1 MKRKIILI
9 LLAIVAV
16 IALPFLLRRP
26 GVRLT
31 EQTDDTVVI
40 VTSNNEAIRLE
51 LEVGFREWYQKQTGR
66 TVNIDW
72 RAPGSTGNIIRLL
85 NSFYENAFRNHW
97 TQNLQRPWTDEVKSN
112 YNQESPKSVLG
123 KEAREAFLASNV
135 GCGMD
140 LFFGGGVTEFKKQA
154 AAGLLVPCDLPQRH
168 PEWFNENVIPKQL
181 AGDSLYD
188 PDGKWMPAVLST
200 FGIMYN
206 TDRLQDLNIEAPQR
220 WSDLAQPGFYHQ
232 IAMVDPVQSSV
243 VVKCFEMLLQQQMQQ
258 ACDEKFPDK
267 PIDKLSKEELQK
279 ALGIGWTRG
288 LQLIQKIM
296 ANARY
301 FTDNSIAT
309 VWDVSQGNCTAGV
322 VVNFY
327 GHHQRTETLARGG
340 KDRIRFLVPKNGAS
354 YQPDPIALLRGAP
367 NREVAQ
373 RFIEYIHSEEGQDRM
388 GFKLKS
394 KTDPSVNAA
403 SVEANI
409 LRSHQPIYHALHRT
423 PVRKD
428 FYTASKK
435 DFQSAPDTNPYD
447 EENMFIYRT
456 DWTGP
461 AFGAIRF
468 LSKVLFMHPYTELTR
483 AWKAIFDAQNAG
495 RTDVAKCALSVMQDF
510 RELTYG
516 WIFDVYNPLVKSK
529 DMCTLMKLETEL
541 TKRACRQYE
550 EAYRIATEVIAGY
563 ALF

>member
-1 MKRKIILI
+1 MKQKIILI

-40 VTSNNEAIRLE
+40 VTPHNEAVRLE
-51 LEVGFREWYQKQTGR
+51 LEVGFREWYQRQTGR
-66 TVNIDW
+66 TVNVDW

-85 NSFYENAFRNHW
+85 NASFENAFKNHW
-97 TQNLQRPWTDEVKSN
+97 TQDLHRSWTHEVQSN
-112 YNQESPKSVLG
+112 YNQENPKSPLG

-140 LFFGGGVTEFKKQA
+140 LFFGGGVTEFKKMA
-154 AAGLLVPCDLPQRH
+154 TAGILVPCDLLQRH
-168 PEWFNENVIPKQL
+168 PEWFNENIITKEL
-181 AGDSLYD
+181 AGDVLYD

-206 TDRLQDLNIEAPQR
+206 TDRLEDLKIEAPQQ
-220 WSDLAQPGFYHQ
+220 WSDLAKPEFYHQ

-258 ACDEKFPDK
+258 SCDEQFPDK
-267 PIDKLSKEELQK
+267 PIAELSKEELRK
-279 ALGIGWTRG
+279 ALGIGWTCG

-322 VVNFY
+322 VVDFY
-327 GHHQRTETLARGG
+327 GRHQRTETLARGG
-340 KDRIRFLVPKNGAS
+340 RDRVRFIVPKNGACWS
-354 YQPDPIALLRGAP
+354 PDPIGLLRGAP

-388 GFKLKS
+388 GFKLRS
-394 KTDPSVNAA
+394 KTNPSA
-403 SVEANI
+403 EATSDETNL

-435 DFQSAPDTNPYD
+435 DFQSAPDMNPYD
-447 EENMFIYRT
+447 EDNAFIYRA
-456 DWTGP
+456 DWTGS

-483 AWKAIFDAQNAG
+483 AWKAIFDAQNEG
-495 RTDVAKCALSVMQDF
+495 RTDVAERALSVMRDF
-510 RELTYG
+510 HELTYD
-516 WIFDVYNPLVKSK
+516 WFSEVYNPLVKAK
-529 DMCTLMKLETEL
+529 NTRAQVELETEL
-541 TKRACRQYE
+541 TKRFCKQYK
-550 EAYRIATEVIAGY
+550 EAFKIATEGK
-563 ALF
+563 

>member
-16 IALPFLLRRP
+16 IVLPFLLRRP

-40 VTSNNEAIRLE
+40 VTPHNEAIRLE
-51 LEVGFREWYQKQTGR
+51 LEVGFREWYQKQTGH

-72 RAPGSTGNIIRLL
+72 RAPGSTGNVIRLL
-85 NSFYENAFRNHW
+85 NTSYENAFKNYW
-97 TQNLQRPWTDEVKSN
+97 TQTLQRPWAHEVQSN
-112 YNQESPKSVLG
+112 YNQEHPKGALG

-140 LFFGGGVTEFKKQA
+140 LFFGGGVTEFKKMA
-154 AAGLLVPCDLPQRH
+154 TAGILVPCDLLQRH
-168 PEWFNENVIPKQL
+168 TKWFNENIIPKEL
-181 AGDSLYD
+181 AGDALYD

-206 TDRLQDLNIEAPQR
+206 TDRLLDLNIEAPQQ
-220 WSDLAQPGFYHQ
+220 WSDLVKPGFYHQ
-232 IAMVDPVQSSV
+232 IAMIDPVQSSV

-258 ACDEKFPDK
+258 ACDEQFPSRSVAE
-267 PIDKLSKEELQK
+267 LSKEELRI
-279 ALGIGWTRG
+279 ALRIGWTRG

-327 GHHQRTETLARGG
+327 GYHQRAETLARGG
-340 KDRIRFLVPKNGAS
+340 RNRVRFLVPRNGAC
-354 YQPDPIALLRGAP
+354 YQPDPIGLLRGAP

-388 GFKLKS
+388 GFKLRS
-394 KTDPSVNAA
+394 KTEPSNDAP
-403 SVEANI
+403 SDETTI
-409 LRSHQPIYHALHRT
+409 LRSHQPMYHAMHRT

-428 FYTASKK
+428 FYTEAKK
-435 DFQSAPDTNPYD
+435 KFQSAPDMNPYD
-447 EENMFIYRT
+447 EDNAFIYRA
-456 DWTGP
+456 DWTGS

-483 AWKAIFDAQNAG
+483 AWEAIFEAQKEG
-495 RTDVAKCALSVMQDF
+495 RTDVAERALSVMRDF
-510 RELTYG
+510 HELTYD
-516 WIFDVYNPLVKSK
+516 WVLDIYNPLVKAK
-529 DMCTLMKLETEL
+529 NVRAQVDLETEL
-541 TKRACRQYE
+541 TKRACKQYK
-550 EAYRIATEVIAGY
+550 EAYRIATEGK
-563 ALF
+563 

>member
-16 IALPFLLRRP
+16 IVLPFLLRRP

-40 VTSNNEAIRLE
+40 VTPHNEAIRLE

-66 TVNIDW
+66 TVNVDW

-85 NSFYENAFRNHW
+85 NISYENAFKNHW
-97 TQNLQRPWTDEVKSN
+97 MQTLQRPWTHEIQSN
-112 YNQESPKSVLG
+112 YNQESPKSALG

-140 LFFGGGVTEFKKQA
+140 LFFGGGVGEYKKLA
-154 AAGLLVPCDLPQRH
+154 TAGLLVPCDLSQRH

-206 TDRLQDLNIEAPQR
+206 TDRLRDLNIEAPQR
-220 WSDLAQPGFYHQ
+220 WDDLAKPRFYHQ

-267 PIDKLSKEELQK
+267 PIDKLSKEELRT
-279 ALGIGWTRG
+279 ALNLGWARG
-288 LQLIQKIM
+288 LELIQKIM

-309 VWDVSQGNCTAGV
+309 VWDVSQGNCAAGV
-322 VVNFY
+322 VVDFY
-327 GHHQRTETLARGG
+327 GRHQRAETLARGG
-340 KDRIRFLVPKNGAS
+340 KDRVRFIVPKNGAS

-388 GFKLKS
+388 GFKLRT
-394 KTDPSVNAA
+394 KTNPSIETISDV
-403 SVEANI
+403 SET

-428 FYTASKK
+428 FYMETKK
-435 DFQSAPDTNPYD
+435 PFQSAPDMNPYD
-447 EENMFIYRT
+447 EKNVFIYRA
-456 DWTGP
+456 DWTGS

-483 AWKAIFDAQNAG
+483 AWKAIFEVQKEG
-495 RTDVAKCALSVMQDF
+495 RTDIAERALSVMTDF
-510 RELTYG
+510 HELTYD
-516 WIFDVYNPLVKSK
+516 WISETYNPLIKAKNVRAQV
-529 DMCTLMKLETEL
+529 DLETEL
-541 TKRACRQYE
+541 TKRACKQYK
-550 EAYRIATEVIAGY
+550 EAYRIATDGK
-563 ALF
+563 

>member
-16 IALPFLLRRP
+16 IVLPFLLRRP
-26 GVRLT
+26 GIRLT

-40 VTSNNEAIRLE
+40 VTPNNEAIRLE

-66 TVNIDW
+66 TVNVDW
-72 RAPGSTGNIIRLL
+72 RAPGSTGNVVRLL
-85 NSFYENAFRNHW
+85 NTSYENAFKNHW
-97 TQNLQRPWTDEVKSN
+97 TQDLHRSWTHEAKSN
-112 YNQESPKSVLG
+112 YNQQSPKSALG

-140 LFFGGGVTEFKKQA
+140 LFFGGGVTEFKKMA
-154 AAGLLVPCDLPQRH
+154 TAGILVPCDLLQRH
-168 PEWFNENVIPKQL
+168 PEWFNENIIPKEL
-181 AGDSLYD
+181 AGDALYD
-188 PDGKWMPAVLST
+188 AEGKWMPAVLST

-206 TDRLQDLNIEAPQR
+206 TDRLKDLGIEAPQR
-220 WSDLAQPGFYHQ
+220 WSDLAKPAFYHQ

-258 ACDEKFPDK
+258 ACDEHFPDK
-267 PIDKLSKEELQK
+267 PIAELSKEELRK

-288 LQLIQKIM
+288 FRLIQKIM

-309 VWDVSQGNCTAGV
+309 VWDVNQGNCAAGV
-322 VVNFY
+322 VVHFY
-327 GHHQRTETLARGG
+327 GYHQRAETSARGG
-340 KDRIRFLVPKNGAS
+340 RDRVRFIVPKNGACWS
-354 YQPDPIALLRGAP
+354 PDPIGLLRGAP

-388 GFKLKS
+388 GFKLRS
-394 KTDPSVNAA
+394 KTNPSA
-403 SVEANI
+403 EATSDETNL
-409 LRSHQPIYHALHRT
+409 LRSHQPIYHAVHRT

-435 DFQSAPDTNPYD
+435 KFQSAPDMNPYD
-447 EENMFIYRT
+447 AENVFIYRA
-456 DWTGP
+456 DWTGS

-483 AWKAIFDAQNAG
+483 AWKAIFEAQNEG
-495 RTDVAKCALSVMQDF
+495 RTDVAERALSVMTDF
-510 RELTYG
+510 HELTYD
-516 WIFDVYNPLVKSK
+516 WISETYNPLVKAK
-529 DMCTLMKLETEL
+529 NTRAQVELETEL
-541 TKRACRQYE
+541 TKRFCRQYK
-550 EAYRIATEVIAGY
+550 EAFEIATEGK
-563 ALF
+563 

>member
-1 MKRKIILI
+1 MKRNIILI
-9 LLAIVAV
+9 LLTIAAV

-31 EQTDDTVVI
+31 DQTDDTVVI
-40 VTSNNEAIRLE
+40 VTPHNEAIRLE

-66 TVNIDW
+66 TVNVDW

-85 NSFYENAFRNHW
+85 HTSYENAFKNHW
-97 TQNLQRPWTDEVKSN
+97 TQNLHRPWTHEAKSN
-112 YNQESPKSVLG
+112 YNQEHPKSALG

-140 LFFGGGVTEFKKQA
+140 LFFGGAVGEYKKLA
-154 AAGLLVPCDLPQRH
+154 IVGLLVPCDLPQRH
-168 PEWFNENVIPKQL
+168 PEWFNENIISKEL

-188 PDGKWMPAVLST
+188 ADGRWMPAVLST

-206 TDRLQDLNIEAPQR
+206 TDRIKDLNIDAPQL
-220 WSDLAQPGFYHQ
+220 WSDLAKPAFYHQ

-258 ACDEKFPDK
+258 ACDETFPDR
-267 PIDKLSKEELQK
+267 PTDKLSKEELRT
-279 ALGIGWTRG
+279 ALNLGWARG

-327 GHHQRTETLARGG
+327 GYHQRAETLARGG
-340 KDRIRFLVPKNGAS
+340 KDRVRFIVPKNGACWS
-354 YQPDPIALLRGAP
+354 PDPIGLLRGAP

-388 GFKLKS
+388 GFKLRS
-394 KTDPSVNAA
+394 KTESAA
-403 SVEANI
+403 ETETDETNL

-428 FYTASKK
+428 FYTEAKK
-435 DFQSAPDTNPYD
+435 PFQSAPDTNPYN
-447 EENMFIYRT
+447 EENMFIYRA

-461 AFGAIRF
+461 AFGASRF

-483 AWKAIFDAQNAG
+483 AWKAIFEAQNEG
-495 RTDVAKCALSVMQDF
+495 RTDVAKSALSVMQDF
-510 RELTYG
+510 QELTYD
-516 WIFDVYNPLVKSK
+516 WISETYNPLVKSK
-529 DMCTLMKLETEL
+529 DMRALMELETGL

-550 EAYRIATEVIAGY
+550 EAYRIATEGK
-563 ALF
+563 

>member
-9 LLAIVAV
+9 LFAIVAV
-16 IALPFLLRRP
+16 IVLPFLLRRP

-40 VTSNNEAIRLE
+40 VTPHNEAIRLE

-66 TVNIDW
+66 TVNVDW

-85 NSFYENAFRNHW
+85 NISYENAFKNHW
-97 TQNLQRPWTDEVKSN
+97 TQTLQRPWTHEIQSN
-112 YNQESPKSVLG
+112 YNQESPKSALG

-140 LFFGGGVTEFKKQA
+140 LFFGGAVGEYRKLAT
-154 AAGLLVPCDLPQRH
+154 AGLLVPCDLSQRH

-220 WSDLAQPGFYHQ
+220 WDDLAKPGFYHQ

-258 ACDEKFPDK
+258 ACDGKFPDK
-267 PIDKLSKEELQK
+267 PIDKLSKEELRT
-279 ALGIGWTRG
+279 ALNLGWARG

-327 GHHQRTETLARGG
+327 GYHQRAETLARGG
-340 KDRIRFLVPKNGAS
+340 KDRVRFIVPKNGACWS
-354 YQPDPIALLRGAP
+354 PDPIGLLRGAP

-388 GFKLKS
+388 GFKLRS
-394 KTDPSVNAA
+394 KTNPSA
-403 SVEANI
+403 EATSDETNL

-435 DFQSAPDTNPYD
+435 DFQSAPDTNPYN
-447 EENMFIYRT
+447 EGNMFIYRA
-456 DWTGP
+456 DWTGS

-483 AWKAIFDAQNAG
+483 AWKAIFEAQKEG
-495 RTDVAKCALSVMQDF
+495 RTDVAERALSVMTDF
-510 RELTYG
+510 HELTYD
-516 WIFDVYNPLVKSK
+516 WISETYNPLVKAK
-529 DMCTLMKLETEL
+529 NTRAQVELETEL
-541 TKRACRQYE
+541 TKRFCRQYK
-550 EAYRIATEVIAGY
+550 EAFEIATEGK
-563 ALF
+563 